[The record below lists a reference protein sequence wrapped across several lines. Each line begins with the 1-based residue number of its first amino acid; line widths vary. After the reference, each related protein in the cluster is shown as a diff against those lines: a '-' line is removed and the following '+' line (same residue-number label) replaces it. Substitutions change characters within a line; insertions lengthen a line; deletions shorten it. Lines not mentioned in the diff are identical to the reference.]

1 MMKKIRKTNP
11 NLVELISELK
21 KKAREN
27 EAPIWRD
34 VARRLEA
41 PSGNRAEVNVSRIAR
56 YASENETIVIAGKIL
71 GAGDIDK
78 KVTIAAYR
86 SSDSA
91 KKKIESAGGRV
102 ISLTDLVKENPKGS
116 NVRIMG

>member
-1 MMKKIRKTNP
+1 MKKMRKTNP
-11 NLVELISELK
+11 NLVELIHELK
-21 KKAREN
+21 KKAHEN
-27 EAPIWRD
+27 DAPIWRD

-41 PSGNRAEVNVSRIAR
+41 PSRNWAEVNVSKVAR
-56 YASENETIVIAGKIL
+56 YAGENETIVIAGKLL

-78 KVTIAAYR
+78 KVTVAAYR
-86 SSDSA
+86 ASQSA

-102 ISLTDLVKENPKGS
+102 ISIMELVESNPKGS

>member
-1 MMKKIRKTNP
+1 MKKIRKKNP
-11 NLVELISELK
+11 NLVELISELE

-34 VARRLEA
+34 VARRLES
-41 PSGNRAEVNVSRIAR
+41 PSRNWAEVNVGKIAR
-56 YASENETIVIAGKIL
+56 YAAENETIVVAGKVL

-86 SSDSA
+86 SSESSR
-91 KKKIESAGGRV
+91 KKVESAGGRV
-102 ISLTDLVKENPKGS
+102 ISLRALVEENPKGS